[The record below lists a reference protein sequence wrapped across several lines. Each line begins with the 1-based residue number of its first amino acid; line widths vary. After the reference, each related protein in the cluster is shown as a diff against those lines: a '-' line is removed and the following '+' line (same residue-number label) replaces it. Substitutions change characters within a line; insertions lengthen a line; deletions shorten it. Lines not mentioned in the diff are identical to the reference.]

1 MLFRGDPKGVLGP
14 IEGPKA
20 PKREPMGP
28 ILEDFGGIGGNVKTV
43 LSLAREHHFWGRR
56 GSREASEEPLVELL
70 FRVGVRDRTFRGI

>member
-43 LSLAREHHFWGRR
+43 LSPTREHHFWGRR
-56 GSREASEEPLVELL
+56 GSREASEEPLFEHL
-70 FRVGVRDRTFRGI
+70 FRVRVLDRTFSGI